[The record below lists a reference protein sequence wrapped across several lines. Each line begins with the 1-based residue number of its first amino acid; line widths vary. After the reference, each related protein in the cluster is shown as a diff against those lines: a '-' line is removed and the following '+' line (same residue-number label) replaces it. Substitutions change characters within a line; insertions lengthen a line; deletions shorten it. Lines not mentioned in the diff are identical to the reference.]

1 MPSKFESIS
10 FSISLFF
17 LKCSRLDN
25 LAQHCCQSNI
35 KSKTFFSIKCKQIK
49 SKQTYLLDWLG
60 LTGGPWGLSGGLC
73 SRLPSGLNWAFAKPN
88 HTTDTNSS
96 NNTLQIILTKF
107 SCKLFL
113 FIWHVSFFF
122 SSNGTTHCSQFL
134 PLVAPADNSQ
144 CLGVGKER

>member
-1 MPSKFESIS
+1 M
-10 FSISLFF
+10 
-17 LKCSRLDN
+17 
-25 LAQHCCQSNI
+25 AQHCCLSNI

-73 SRLPSGLNWAFAKPN
+73 GRLPSGLNWAFTKPI
-88 HTTDTNSS
+88 HTTGTNIN
-96 NNTLQIILTKF
+96 NNTLLIILTEFLFK
-107 SCKLFL
+107 KLFSIYL
-113 FIWHVSFFF
+113 TCFLFF
-122 SSNGTTHCSQFL
+122 SSNGTTHCSQIL